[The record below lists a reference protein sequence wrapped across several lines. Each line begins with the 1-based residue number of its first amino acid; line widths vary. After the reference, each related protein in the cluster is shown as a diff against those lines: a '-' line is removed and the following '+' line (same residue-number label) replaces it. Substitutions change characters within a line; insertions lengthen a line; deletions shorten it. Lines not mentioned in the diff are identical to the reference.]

1 MSKERRTFDVELAV
15 LILAFSLPM
24 STILILGILSTGTL
38 FTHLSTIVT
47 AGVVLTA
54 LGTVPNLVA
63 KAMFKAAPSE
73 A

>member
-1 MSKERRTFDVELAV
+1 
-15 LILAFSLPM
+15 
-24 STILILGILSTGTL
+24 
-38 FTHLSTIVT
+38 VT
-47 AGVVLTA
+47 AGVILTA